1 MEPVQ
6 RSRRSRRTAR
16 PAARVRTDEH
26 LLFDLIPAP
35 AYIFDDQTLRF
46 LAVNAAAVR
55 RYGYSP
61 SEFASMSVLDL
72 RPSQDRA
79 LFRTR
84 WAETAGWPKYTG
96 GFRHVTRGGHVV
108 AVEVVSQRVMYHGRA
123 AHFVVATDVTER
135 NRARSSAE
143 ARHRDALDLVR
154 RMSARARARREEDR
168 TRVARELHDQLG
180 QALAAVKI
188 DLCWLAEHLA
198 TPAASRQ
205 VMKQKIGTMIGLV
218 DETIVRVRRISS
230 DLRPAILDKLGLLA
244 AIEWHVEAFERQSG
258 IRTKLT
264 SSVDHVDIDGGRATA
279 VFRIVQEAMSNVT
292 AHARATRVAVAIT
305 QDHQQ
310 LRLTVTDNG
319 TGISPGHSVSRGSLG
334 LRGMHERAELLDGTV
349 DVRPHRPRGT
359 LVSITIPLGERRQ
372 LPRKE
377 RE

>member
-1 MEPVQ
+1 MGQVQ
-6 RSRRSRRTAR
+6 RTRRIRR
-16 PAARVRTDEH
+16 PAASVRTDEY
-26 LLFDLIPAP
+26 LLFDLIPSP

-46 LAVNAAAVR
+46 LAVNAAAIS

-61 SEFASMSVLDL
+61 AEFAAMSVMDL
-72 RPSQDRA
+72 RPPQDRA

-84 WAETAGWPKYTG
+84 WAETAGWPKYTD
-96 GFRHVTRGGHVV
+96 GFRHMTRTGHVL
-108 AVEVVSQRVMYHGRA
+108 AVEVVSQRVVYHGHA
-123 AHFVVATDVTER
+123 AHFVVVTDVAER
-135 NRARSSAE
+135 NSARSGVE

-154 RMSARARARREEDR
+154 RVSARARARREADR

-188 DLCWLAEHLA
+188 DLCWLAEHLT
-198 TPAASRQ
+198 TPNPSRQ
-205 VMKQKIGTMIGLV
+205 VMKQKIGMMTGLV

-244 AIEWHVEAFERQSG
+244 AIEWHLEAFERQSG

-264 SSVDHVDIDGGRATA
+264 SSVEHIDIDGGRATA
-279 VFRIVQEAMSNVT
+279 VFRIVQEALSNVA
-292 AHARATRVAVAIT
+292 AHARATRVSVVIT
-305 QDHQQ
+305 RADQQ

-319 TGISPGHSVSRGSLG
+319 TGIAPGRSVSRGSLG

-359 LVSITIPLGERRQ
+359 LVHITIPLGERRQ